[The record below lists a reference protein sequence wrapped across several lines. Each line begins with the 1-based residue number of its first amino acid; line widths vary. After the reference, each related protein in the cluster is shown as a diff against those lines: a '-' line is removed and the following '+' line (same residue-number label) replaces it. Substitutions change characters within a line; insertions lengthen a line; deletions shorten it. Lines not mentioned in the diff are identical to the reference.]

1 MAKID
6 IATAKQEIID
16 WLYEGGSI
24 LGYCQQEGRPKR
36 RTIYDWVDADPEFG
50 AQFARAR
57 EAGAGTLI
65 DLAQSVAD
73 DGSNDT
79 YTDDEGNQR
88 TDHDVVARSKLR
100 VDTLFKRA
108 ACYCPRLYGT
118 KVAVGGDAS
127 APAIKV
133 EQTPGPAAPQSAAEL
148 RTWAAKLAAMTGD
161 APTSSD

>member
-36 RTIYDWVDADPEFG
+36 RTIYDWVDADPDFG

-57 EAGAGTLI
+57 REGAAARFDKAGEIVA
-65 DLAQSVAD
+65 LATPETVHVA
-73 DGSNDT
+73 
-79 YTDDEGNQR
+79 
-88 TDHDVVARSKLR
+88 KLQAEHEY
-100 VDTLFKRA
+100 KAA
-108 ACYCPRLYGT
+108 ACFCPSVFGS

-133 EQTPGPAAPQSAAEL
+133 EQSPGPAAPQSAAEL

>member
-36 RTIYDWVDADPEFG
+36 RTIYDWVDADPDFG

-57 EAGAGTLI
+57 REGAAARFDKAGEIVA
-65 DLAQSVAD
+65 LATPETVHVAKLQAEHEYKAAACFCQSVF
-73 DGSNDT
+73 GS
-79 YTDDEGNQR
+79 
-88 TDHDVVARSKLR
+88 
-100 VDTLFKRA
+100 
-108 ACYCPRLYGT
+108 
-118 KVAVGGDAS
+118 KVAIGGDAS

-133 EQTPGPAAPQSAAEL
+133 ENTGPAPPQTTAEVQE
-148 RTWAAKLAAMTGD
+148 WAAKLAGMVTRD
-161 APTSSD
+161 ASTDPTY

>member
-1 MAKID
+1 MAKTD

-16 WLYEGGSI
+16 WLHEGGSI
-24 LGYCQQEGRPKR
+24 LGYCRQEGKPKR
-36 RTIYDWVDADPEFG
+36 RTIYDWVETDPDFG

-57 EAGAGTLI
+57 EAGAGVLI
-65 DLAQSVAD
+65 DQAQDIAD

-79 YTDDEGNQR
+79 YTDDEGKTR
-88 TDHDVVARSKLR
+88 TDHDVIARSKLR

-118 KVAVGGDAS
+118 KVALGGDAN

-133 EQTPGPAAPQSAAEL
+133 ESTPGPAAPQTAAEL